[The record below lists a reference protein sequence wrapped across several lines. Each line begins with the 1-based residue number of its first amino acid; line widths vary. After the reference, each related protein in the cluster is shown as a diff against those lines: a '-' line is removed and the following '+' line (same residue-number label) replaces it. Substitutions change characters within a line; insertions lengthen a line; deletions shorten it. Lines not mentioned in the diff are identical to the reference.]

1 MIRKDVKI
9 GKNVQ
14 IFHPDQVNIYGCT
27 IGDNT
32 KIGAFVEIKEG
43 VVVGANCKIQAFAFI
58 PEGVTLDDG
67 VFVGPHV
74 SFTNDK
80 YPKAIN
86 PDGTIKSAADW
97 NIHTTHVKKGAAIG
111 AGAVILPGITI
122 GAHATIGA
130 GSVVTKNVADN
141 ETVIGNPARPIS
153 VKKTGNK
160 SKRKTRS

>member
-1 MIRKDVKI
+1 MIKKDVTL

-14 IFHPDQVNIYGCT
+14 IFHPDQVNLYGCT

-43 VVVGANCKIQAFAFI
+43 AVIGANCKIQAFAFI
-58 PEGVTLDDG
+58 PEGVTIEDD
-67 VFVGPHV
+67 VFIGPHV

-80 YPKAIN
+80 YPKAVN
-86 PDGTIKSAADW
+86 SDGTLKKASDW
-97 NIHTTHVKKGAAIG
+97 SVRKTLVKKGAAIG

-130 GSVVTKNVADN
+130 GSVVTKNVPAGV
-141 ETVIGNPARPIS
+141 TVIGNPARQIKVS
-153 VKKTGNK
+153 NKK
-160 SKRKTRS
+160 